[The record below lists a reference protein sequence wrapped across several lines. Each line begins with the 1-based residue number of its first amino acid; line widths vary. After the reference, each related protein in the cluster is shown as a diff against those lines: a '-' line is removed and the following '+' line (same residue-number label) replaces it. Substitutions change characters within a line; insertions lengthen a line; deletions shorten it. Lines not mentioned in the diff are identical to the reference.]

1 MTKAFAFFDRDK
13 NGFLSVKELKEVF
26 ENYDDLV
33 SMFEFNVFDELLEQV
48 DKDQDG
54 KVNHQ
59 EFLAMMCQEMTN
71 LDA

>member
-1 MTKAFAFFDRDK
+1 M
-13 NGFLSVKELKEVF
+13 KELKEVF

-71 LDA
+71 LDE